1 MGMFTLCSATS
12 TSYSSKISVHRN
24 IFPISSYHKSFDVRG
39 ILDEKVLFNFSNGV
53 RLRPLSYR
61 SSSIGAISKGFM
73 VGLQLV
79 DTPSAFGGEESL
91 DFTDGV
97 ADYADILHMTSD
109 PLTATSVE
117 AISDNRS
124 LISDSVSMKAESL
137 ADMKP
142 NVQDIL
148 GGITESISASVRKG
162 ENTLTGTVENITSF
176 VTSAIEGANEG
187 FYTAVSKLKSS
198 VDQTGDT
205 AGSKL
210 SSFSNDSKEAFGRTA
225 SVAVDLLR
233 HTILAAEEV
242 LAKGGTL
249 VVYAYG
255 SAKGFLPAEVQNV
268 LKVSEESADKIL
280 RPAGNAFQQ
289 VYVGLEGLERSFGL
303 DPSDPIVTLVLLLGT
318 SGSLWGA
325 YWFLTYAGY
334 AGDLSPQLAMELL
347 TGKENAVL
355 IDVRPEE
362 YRERDGVP
370 DLRRSARFRYA
381 SVTLPKFQGES
392 SIKKLLKSGKDLDD
406 TLIAAVIRNL
416 KIVQDR
422 SKVIVLDVDGTQSKG
437 IARSLRKLGVKR
449 PYIMQGGFRIWVKE
463 GLRIKELKPET
474 ALTILNEEAEAIIKE
489 VNLTPLKV
497 LGYSTGFAAAVYAL
511 SEWETTLQFIGIFGV
526 ALTIYRRLASY
537 EGSEDFTQD
546 LRQLLIP
553 VQLGGQALT
562 WAAGKLESNG
572 IGLSTSPSSSD
583 VQSRVLQAAAK
594 HESQPSDSELQD
606 PSTELKT
613 SSVPE
618 NIDVSQA

>member
-12 TSYSSKISVHRN
+12 TSYSSKISVHGD
-24 IFPISSYHKSFDVRG
+24 IFPVSSYHKSFDVRG
-39 ILDEKVLFNFSNGV
+39 ILDEKVVLNFSNGV
-53 RLRPLSYR
+53 HLRPLSSR
-61 SSSIGAISKGFM
+61 SSSIGAMSKGFM

-79 DTPSAFGGEESL
+79 DTPSAFGGEENL

-97 ADYADILHMTSD
+97 ADYADLLHMTSD

-117 AISDNRS
+117 AISDTSS
-124 LISDSVSMKAESL
+124 LISDSVSLKAESV
-137 ADMKP
+137 ANMKP
-142 NVQDIL
+142 NVQDIF

-162 ENTLTGTVENITSF
+162 ENTLTGTIENITSS
-176 VTSAIEGANEG
+176 VTSVIEGANEG

-198 VDQTGDT
+198 VDQTGDS

-210 SSFSNDSKEAFGRTA
+210 SSFSNDSKEVFGRSA

-233 HTILAAEEV
+233 DTILAAEEV
-242 LAKGGTL
+242 LARGGTL

-280 RPAGNAFQQ
+280 RPAGNAFRQ

-303 DPSDPIVTLVLLLGT
+303 DPSDPIVTLVLLFAT
-318 SGSLWGA
+318 SVSLWSA

-334 AGDLSPQLAMELL
+334 AGDLSPQLTMELL
-347 TGKENAVL
+347 SGKENAVL

-362 YRERDGVP
+362 YRERDGIP

-381 SVTLPKFQGES
+381 SVTLPKGES
-392 SIKKLLKSGKDLDD
+392 SLKKLLKSGKDLDD
-406 TLIAAVIRNL
+406 ALIAVVIRNL

-422 SKVIVLDVDGTQSKG
+422 SRVIVLDVDGTQSKG

-449 PYIMQGGFRIWVKE
+449 PYVMQGGFRIWVKE

-474 ALTILNEEAEAIIKE
+474 TLTILNEEAEAIIEE

-497 LGYSTGFAAAVYAL
+497 LGYSMGFAAAAYAL
-511 SEWETTLQFIGIFGV
+511 SEWETTLQFIGVFGV
-526 ALTIYRRLASY
+526 AQTIYRRLASY

-546 LRQLLIP
+546 LRQLLVP
-553 VQLGGQALT
+553 VQLGGQAIS

-594 HESQPSDSELQD
+594 HESQPDSELQD

-613 SSVPE
+613 SE
-618 NIDVSQA
+618 NIDISQA